1 MIHPHQTKW
10 SNIRYRFELIKFASA
25 ENYNVCEAPQK
36 LPSKFFHFLGFVT
49 SNFLIQF
56 NSNHRKSRHN
66 SIEEAK
72 NWCFFCNWLIEFDPD
87 EFSWV
92 FTVFMSFRSLDDIQ
106 KEINWNFMM
115 KSSLKSANGIRLV
128 LKSCSCELFSLSNL
142 SEASFYTP
150 QWNFSLWHHVVSGKC
165 QTRVTTQLIE
175 GIVGST
181 WTFYQK
187 LSKKPLKIKV

>member
-10 SNIRYRFELIKFASA
+10 SNIRYRLELIKFASA

-72 NWCFFCNWLIEFDPD
+72 NWCFFCNWLIEFDRD
-87 EFSWV
+87 EFSQCLWV
-92 FTVFMSFRSLDDIQ
+92 F
-106 KEINWNFMM
+106 
-115 KSSLKSANGIRLV
+115 
-128 LKSCSCELFSLSNL
+128 
-142 SEASFYTP
+142 EASMISKRRSTET
-150 QWNFSLWHHVVSGKC
+150 LWWKIPSSGQMEFVSSSSPV
-165 QTRVTTQLIE
+165 RVNYFPSRTFPKLP
-175 GIVGST
+175 ST
-181 WTFYQK
+181 HRNETF
-187 LSKKPLKIKV
+187 LSDIT